1 MRYLK
6 KWQQLGLITE
16 EQVDKIA
23 DYMKTE
29 FHKQF
34 LRLVRVLFIMGAFWL
49 FFGILATLRLI
60 NIEILKAIGQILYN
74 LVQPIILLAKF
85 ISPQHYRELLGGIAC
100 LGGWGLFHWL
110 GVRLRKKSDMVTIEL
125 GFLRERELRLG
136 TSSFTLGYILASCAW
151 FLFNQMIYPTNPYDY
166 WGKDLIFPFFSFLG
180 MIFFFIIAYLMQDQ
194 IALLF
199 GIGFLAHT
207 VGIFT
212 AYYFACY
219 VIGIKLPVI
228 QLIVGICLLF
238 VGLWHIE
245 KVRGRE
251 DNFKFMFGRT
261 YEWTGLIFIY
271 LALWIMSIWGIT
283 FKEGYWAEP
292 EAVELWIANIL
303 FIAASLGAMFYGAL
317 KEDKMFFNFGLT
329 FFIIESYTL
338 FFSRIWATV
347 GSAIGSLLLGVMLI
361 ITGYLLRRLWLQGR
375 IFKKLS

>member
-1 MRYLK
+1 
-6 KWQQLGLITE
+6 
-16 EQVDKIA
+16 
-23 DYMKTE
+23 
-29 FHKQF
+29 
-34 LRLVRVLFIMGAFWL
+34 
-49 FFGILATLRLI
+49 
-60 NIEILKAIGQILYN
+60 
-74 LVQPIILLAKF
+74 
-85 ISPQHYRELLGGIAC
+85 
-100 LGGWGLFHWL
+100 
-110 GVRLRKKSDMVTIEL
+110 
-125 GFLRERELRLG
+125 
-136 TSSFTLGYILASCAW
+136 
-151 FLFNQMIYPTNPYDY
+151 MIYPTNPYDY